1 MSVKF
6 IFESLGVLGSLII
19 CASIMP
25 QVIITYKTK
34 SAQDL
39 SIAYL
44 ITLMLGIVLLIT
56 YSVYV
61 RDAVFILGNALS
73 LMSVGVLIGLWKK
86 YHHNNVY
93 TFNRNFVDYKER
105 RKDHVTDDNAF
116 TGYEKGREYV
126 QKP

>member
-19 CASIMP
+19 CGSVIP
-25 QVIITYKTK
+25 QVVRTYKTK
-34 SAQDL
+34 SAKDL

-44 ITLMLGIVLLIT
+44 IILMLGIVLLIT

-61 RDAVFILGNALS
+61 RDTVFILGNTLS
-73 LMSVGVLIGLWKK
+73 LISVGVLIGLWNR
-86 YHHNNVY
+86 YHRRNVY
-93 TFNRNFVDYKER
+93 IFNRKFVHYKER
-105 RKDHVTDDNAF
+105 RNHHVTDDNAF
-116 TGYEKGREYV
+116 TGYGKSREYV

>member
-19 CASIMP
+19 CGSVIP
-25 QVIITYKTK
+25 QVVRTYKTK
-34 SAQDL
+34 SAKDL
-39 SIAYL
+39 SIVYL
-44 ITLMLGIVLLIT
+44 IILMLGIVLLIT

-61 RDAVFILGNALS
+61 RDTVFILGNTLS
-73 LMSVGVLIGLWKK
+73 LISVGVLIILKRR

-93 TFNRNFVDYKER
+93 IFNRKFVHYNER
-105 RKDHVTDDNAF
+105 RNHHVTDDNAF
-116 TGYEKGREYV
+116 TGYGKSREYV